1 MKSIWATRARI
12 IPNSA
17 TAARRQHQQRY
28 RSITT
33 LREHNLLI
41 EAVTE
46 RDVVRYLGPDY
57 QRNYKLEAI
66 VRMVADHLIVYETM
80 DNVFNQRRLEVYNT
94 RSLGFDDED
103 RKRSALADLRDVYLR
118 TGVVVNQPLLD
129 SLSIDLLN
137 QTHSSLTTSM
147 KFINENVYHKY
158 LNRITSTRGSGP
170 LISVKDH
177 GKESYRIRSLKATE
191 RMNNRLIEHLET
203 NFFGQETN
211 LGNNNDEQ
219 QGRSMLQSHSVEQGS
234 SFLSGIADILMNS
247 YALPNL
253 KTFNLLIRQLNAYR
267 LPVPARMVTD
277 ALLLSGLQLNN
288 KLYNTMLKLAISTGD
303 KSLFMKLAAVIDCN
317 SVSISS
323 NNQGTPLTRAYWD
336 VFNPIK
342 MSSYKNH
349 DWPKPTPEDVK
360 FGRRFFEENLVT
372 LDEDNYASSN
382 SNNGPQ
388 TLTKFN
394 LNEGVFS
401 VKLFTTLISGLVRFG
416 WFWWVDVAIR
426 KMTAEGFP
434 LTLEVLTQNMQAATA
449 TKDAA
454 KVYWTWAEMLKL
466 PLPTGSAE
474 IREHT
479 ARDRN
484 GFLYNLKPFDYES
497 FIVCTNAARAIK
509 NSQLAAEMASF
520 YKEVLYFKVNLS
532 LKENKDRKKTQLP
545 LSSSLPLRIPFFSF
559 TGKQQHKSTP
569 AKEDKEEG
577 YSTDYAGVP
586 TTTSSRNNNNN
597 NNNKSSS
604 SSSSSSSIGGTTNK
618 STFKL
623 DRVQLPAGYKNASG
637 IVNGGLLLWDPA
649 QTAQQQ
655 QQADAN
661 SHRLTTSRP
670 RDGLK
675 RNMAPATAV
684 TEPKRWFDNL

>member
-17 TAARRQHQQRY
+17 TAARQQHHNHQQQRC
-28 RSITT
+28 RSIAT
-33 LREHNLLI
+33 LREHNILA

-66 VRMVADHLIVYETM
+66 VRMLADHLIVYETM
-80 DNVFNQRRLEVYNT
+80 DNVFNQRRLEVY
-94 RSLGFDDED
+94 SSQSVGPDDHD
-103 RKRSALADLRDVYLR
+103 RKRSALAALHDVYLR

-147 KFINENVYHKY
+147 KFINESTYYKY
-158 LNRITSTRGSGP
+158 LNRITSARGSGP
-170 LISVKDH
+170 LIPVKDH
-177 GKESYRIRSLKATE
+177 GRESYKIRSLKATE
-191 RMNNRLIEHLET
+191 RMNNKLIAHLET
-203 NFFGQETN
+203 KFFGQETN
-211 LGNNNDEQ
+211 LGNSNDDQ
-219 QGRSMLQSHSVEQGS
+219 DARSMVKSHSVEQGS

-247 YALPNL
+247 HALPNL

-277 ALLLSGLQLNN
+277 ALLISDLPLNN
-288 KLYNTMLKLAISTGD
+288 NLYNTMLKLAISTGD

-317 SVSISS
+317 SVSVSS
-323 NNQGTPLTRAYWD
+323 SNQGTPLTSAYWD
-336 VFNPIK
+336 LFNPIK

-360 FGRRFFEENLVT
+360 FGQRFFEENLVT
-372 LDEDNYASSN
+372 LDEDSNATSSSSSSSSSN
-382 SNNGPQ
+382 TQKSVV
-388 TLTKFN
+388 KFN
-394 LNEGVFS
+394 RNEGVFS

-484 GFLYNLKPFDYES
+484 GFLYSLKPFDYES

-509 NSQLAAEMASF
+509 NPTLAAEMASF

-532 LKENKDRKKTQLP
+532 LKENKDRKKTHLP
-545 LSSSLPLRIPFFSF
+545 LLAASSLRIPFFSF
-559 TGKQQHKSTP
+559 TSQQDKSAAAEP
-569 AKEDKEEG
+569 AEGHSPVYAADEDIMATG
-577 YSTDYAGVP
+577 NQATG
-586 TTTSSRNNNNN
+586 SSDAAS
-597 NNNKSSS
+597 KPV
-604 SSSSSSSIGGTTNK
+604 
-618 STFKL
+618 FKL

-637 IVNGGLLLWDPA
+637 IVNGGLLLWDPVA
-649 QTAQQQ
+649 TAQP
-655 QQADAN
+655 QADAKGR
-661 SHRLTTSRP
+661 SFRLAASRQ
-670 RDGLK
+670 REGLK
-675 RNMAPATAV
+675 RNMAAV
-684 TEPKRWFDNL
+684 PEPKRWFDNL